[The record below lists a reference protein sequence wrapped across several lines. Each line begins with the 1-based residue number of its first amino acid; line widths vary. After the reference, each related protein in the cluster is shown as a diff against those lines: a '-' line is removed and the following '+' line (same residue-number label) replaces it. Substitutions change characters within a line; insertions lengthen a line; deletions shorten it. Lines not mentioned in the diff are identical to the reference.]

1 MRTLVAA
8 ARLRAPLRAEMGSLK
23 DNEFEGSGL
32 KLLFGLLN
40 FLPRRDRGKV
50 CLIDRREV
58 SERLL
63 PAYRRAGAGT
73 GEKLGAPF
81 QPAIDINSRLLSA
94 RP

>member
-1 MRTLVAA
+1 MRTLAAA
-8 ARLRAPLRAEMGSLK
+8 ARLRVLLRVERGSLK
-23 DNEFEGSGL
+23 HNKLKGSGI
-32 KLLFGLLN
+32 KLLLGLLN
-40 FLPRRDRGKV
+40 FLPRRERGKV
-50 CLIDRREV
+50 CLINRHQE

-63 PAYRRAGAGT
+63 PAYRRAGA